1 MHYFLTGATGF
12 IGKFL
17 TERLLNR
24 GGHVHVLVRP
34 GSELKFTALKNRF
47 PLQADR
53 LHAVTGDL
61 SMVGLGL
68 TPEVVEK
75 LAGSIDHFFHLAAIY
90 DIDAPEADQIRANVD
105 GTRHALQ
112 AAKAL
117 KAGCFNY
124 TSSIAVAGLYSC
136 TFRED
141 MFEEAEKLVNP
152 YLRTKHEAEKV
163 VRNESQVPYRIYR
176 PGMVV
181 GHSKTGE
188 IDKIDG
194 PYFFFRLIKK
204 LRNSLPRW
212 MPIIGV
218 EGGRLNIV
226 PVDYVASAMDALAH
240 KPGLD
245 GQCFHLTDPKP
256 YKVGEVMNVFARA
269 AAAPQFSMRIDSR
282 MLGFIP
288 SAITGGIGK
297 LPPVQR
303 IKRQF
308 LNDFHIPESA
318 LGFINYPTKFDS
330 RETQKA
336 LQGTGISCPRL
347 TEYSGVVWDYWLR
360 NLDPDLFVDRTLAGN
375 VKDKVILI
383 TGASSGIGKAT
394 ALRC

>member
-124 TSSIAVAGLYSC
+124 TSSIAVAGLYSG

-152 YLRTKHEAEKV
+152 YLRTKHEAE
-163 VRNESQVPYRIYR
+163 
-176 PGMVV
+176 
-181 GHSKTGE
+181 
-188 IDKIDG
+188 
-194 PYFFFRLIKK
+194 
-204 LRNSLPRW
+204 
-212 MPIIGV
+212 IG
-218 EGGRLNIV
+218 R
-226 PVDYVASAMDALAH
+226 AH
-240 KPGLD
+240 
-245 GQCFHLTDPKP
+245 
-256 YKVGEVMNVFARA
+256 V
-269 AAAPQFSMRIDSR
+269 
-282 MLGFIP
+282 
-288 SAITGGIGK
+288 
-297 LPPVQR
+297 
-303 IKRQF
+303 
-308 LNDFHIPESA
+308 
-318 LGFINYPTKFDS
+318 
-330 RETQKA
+330 
-336 LQGTGISCPRL
+336 
-347 TEYSGVVWDYWLR
+347 
-360 NLDPDLFVDRTLAGN
+360 
-375 VKDKVILI
+375 
-383 TGASSGIGKAT
+383 
-394 ALRC
+394 